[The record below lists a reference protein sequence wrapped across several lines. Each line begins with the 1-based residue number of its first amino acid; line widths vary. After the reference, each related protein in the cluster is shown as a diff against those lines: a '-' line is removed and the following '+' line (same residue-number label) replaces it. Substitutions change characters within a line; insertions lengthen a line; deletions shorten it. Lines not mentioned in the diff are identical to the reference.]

1 MYSTSLTMIRDI
13 LASLDRVYLE
23 DNAELLSVYDLGL
36 KTFYSEG
43 AQFLSQLRQHL
54 LEQITLE
61 RTGIA
66 INRVV
71 MKELLTMLVQLS
83 SVQEFLYDEIFEN
96 EYLLSSK
103 EYFQTESVSFITSH
117 NVLSYLK
124 KADVWFQEELER
136 ATEYMDSKTAAKVS
150 RVMEET
156 ILISHFAT
164 LTEAANSTELHS
176 WLDKHMVEE
185 LRLLYNLF
193 SRDARGRQ
201 KLVEI
206 LSSHLNCAGA
216 KFIENHRRG
225 DALAYVQYFLD
236 LKNKYDAILKE
247 CFGSDLELEAV
258 YNQSFRCML
267 NSNSLFPK
275 YFPYHINH
283 LLQHTLMGRTEEEVE
298 RSLKKIL
305 KVLRFIEDKDIFEK
319 YYRETLA
326 KRLLADKLYS
336 MEAEKFIILEI
347 KHEFGYHFVYKL
359 EGLLKDLIIS
369 NEIASKYRNAHI
381 LDFGLSVK
389 VLTKSYWSIGS
400 QSPIILHPLLE
411 KARVSFDAFYQKDY
425 PRRRLMWNF
434 ALGSV
439 HLRVRFSFKIEKVL
453 VVTPPQLNLLL
464 AFEAKDNVSFKEL
477 AKIVGSDQVAREV
490 LPSLCSRKFPI
501 LLERNVTNEK
511 IFVFNTALS
520 CAKRKVSLL
529 KLARNN
535 SDEHVKESID
545 IFLKA

>member
-1 MYSTSLTMIRDI
+1 
-13 LASLDRVYLE
+13 
-23 DNAELLSVYDLGL
+23 
-36 KTFYSEG
+36 
-43 AQFLSQLRQHL
+43 
-54 LEQITLE
+54 
-61 RTGIA
+61 
-66 INRVV
+66 
-71 MKELLTMLVQLS
+71 
-83 SVQEFLYDEIFEN
+83 
-96 EYLLSSK
+96 
-103 EYFQTESVSFITSH
+103 
-117 NVLSYLK
+117 
-124 KADVWFQEELER
+124 
-136 ATEYMDSKTAAKVS
+136 
-150 RVMEET
+150 
-156 ILISHFAT
+156 
-164 LTEAANSTELHS
+164 
-176 WLDKHMVEE
+176 
-185 LRLLYNLF
+185 
-193 SRDARGRQ
+193 
-201 KLVEI
+201 
-206 LSSHLNCAGA
+206 
-216 KFIENHRRG
+216 
-225 DALAYVQYFLD
+225 
-236 LKNKYDAILKE
+236 
-247 CFGSDLELEAV
+247 
-258 YNQSFRCML
+258 
-267 NSNSLFPK
+267 
-275 YFPYHINH
+275 
-283 LLQHTLMGRTEEEVE
+283 MGRTEEEVE

-501 LLERNVTNEK
+501 LLER
-511 IFVFNTALS
+511 
-520 CAKRKVSLL
+520 C
-529 KLARNN
+529 
-535 SDEHVKESID
+535 
-545 IFLKA
+545 IFLFPYNSVRLICCVQVM